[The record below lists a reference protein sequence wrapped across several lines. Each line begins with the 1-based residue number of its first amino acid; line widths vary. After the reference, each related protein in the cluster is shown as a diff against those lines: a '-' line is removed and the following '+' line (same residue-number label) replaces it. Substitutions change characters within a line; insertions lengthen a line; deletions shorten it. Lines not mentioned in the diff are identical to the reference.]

1 MKLYAFET
9 AAETDWIAANT
20 DEEARIAYMGHYGLS
35 ERDMDGVDISEVD
48 PESVELYP
56 DDWDYDDDEAE
67 PPTATEIMAKMK
79 RPGLVAS
86 TAT

>member
-1 MKLYAFET
+1 MKEGPLKLYAFET

-56 DDWDYDDDEAE
+56 DDWTMTTTRLSRRRQ
-67 PPTATEIMAKMK
+67 PRSWP
-79 RPGLVAS
+79 R
-86 TAT
+86 